1 MSYKLLPAEAGRG
14 DGQVVLQYSR
24 VVLVVLTTIFGLIG
38 APLAL
43 FGLLAVIVKPEAMS
57 FAFFGFGLAFFSAS
71 LLIFRLGQA
80 PERLIFDNERG
91 WLCIEEKKGRATQR
105 AYLPYTDI
113 LTFRMERYVGTSG
126 DSSMPWFIVFLVKQ
140 DGAFW
145 ELYTSRSEEAS
156 REVFVY
162 LQEHVD
168 LSKEPGFVDA
178 SPPKDVFEVLEEA
191 HRTLVTWKAPAALS
205 KYLFAFFILLALSS
219 VVAGIVLDGGMPF
232 FLGCGLAAF
241 LGVLWLLIG
250 YSFFANLSAKM
261 VVEVRKKELEVRQ
274 EGGITHKQPFTLP
287 LFKLKALCFDM
298 STEQQETAL
307 QCLTEQDIREREEMK
322 EGVVSFDDV
331 WASIVFNDSA
341 YSIETGRLTVGER
354 LYLEQLLE
362 DVIFERANRDVA

>member
-1 MSYKLLPAEAGRG
+1 MGFRLLSPEAHPT
-14 DGQVVLQYSR
+14 QVVLKYQDWQMLILR
-24 VVLVVLTTIFGLIG
+24 AVMALIG
-38 APLAL
+38 S
-43 FGLLAVIVKPEAMS
+43 VISVVGGISVQQEFQLS
-57 FAFFGFGLAFFSAS
+57 NVLILGFGVSLIGLACVLNWFVNVPDK
-71 LLIFRLGQA
+71 LV
-80 PERLIFDNERG
+80 FDNERG

-126 DSSMPWFIVFLVKQ
+126 DSSTPWFIVFLVKQ

-145 ELYTSRSEEAS
+145 ELYTSRSEETS

-168 LSKEPGFVDA
+168 LSKEPDFVDA
-178 SPPKDVFEVLEEA
+178 SPPQDVFEVLEEP

-219 VVAGIVLDGGMPF
+219 VVSGIVLYGGMPL
-232 FLGCGLAAF
+232 FLGGGLAAF
-241 LGVLWLLIG
+241 LGMLWLLIG

-261 VVEVRKKELEVRQ
+261 MVEVRKKELEVRQ

-287 LFKLKALCFDM
+287 LFKLKALCFDV
-298 STEQQETAL
+298 SSEQQEAAL

-322 EGVVSFDDV
+322 EGTISFDEV
-331 WASIVFNDSA
+331 WASIVFNDSTH
-341 YSIETGRLTVGER
+341 SIETGRLTIGER